1 MMPTVLTWVL
11 VFVQA
16 VYLVGVLVT
25 LWFYSLPVNLVD
37 REAKPR
43 KALPKI
49 VLFYPVLKELEETMR
64 TTFTGMQKADYPA
77 ELLRVISIPNDNDPE
92 TIASL
97 HRLQAEFPFLEVL
110 PVPPTTDPSWS
121 AVWNAWD
128 ANPKAYWWH
137 QDKRAG
143 ERALPPKK
151 TRQLIW
157 AMYQVAPGN
166 EDALLSYIDA
176 DSVVPTDFWR
186 TAAVGMEKYDVV
198 QNTNITGNLMSS
210 WPASFYAMDHIA
222 WDSSLYKHMSANG
235 KHPFYVLGKG
245 LFFRFGDLLEVG
257 GFHPWLTIE
266 DPEIGMRMWTN
277 GRKLGVVES
286 PLIEEV
292 PATWEQGVTQ
302 RKRWVAGF
310 FQSLSTPLTRMGMT
324 PGQRFRARLNF
335 VPCLSLAFN
344 PIGFAV
350 GAWALIEIGLNGTA
364 VLGLPAQIL
373 STVTVVLA
381 LFLMIRGMVQAGRMS
396 KPVLPRRRDR
406 LAYVLRVN
414 FVFVLVYWLWWLIP
428 LAKGF
433 SMFRKDGGLV
443 WERTEKR
450 DANNVLVRA
459 AARRAITS
467 GSSGSASAIAAPVAP
482 ELVAVPATQPKGAHA
497 LTLSERQR

>member
-1 MMPTVLTWVL
+1 MIPEELLSWTL
-11 VFVQA
+11 FGVQL
-16 VYLVGVLVT
+16 VYLIGVLIT
-25 LWFYSLPVNLVD
+25 LWFYTLPVNLVD
-37 REAKPR
+37 RSARTRKP
-43 KALPKI
+43 LPKI

-64 TTFTGMQKADYPA
+64 TTFTGMLKADYPP

-97 HRLQAEFPFLEVL
+97 HRLQKEFAFLEIL
-110 PVPPTTDPSWS
+110 PVPPTTDPSWD
-121 AVWNAWD
+121 VVWD
-128 ANPKAYWWH
+128 AWESNPKAYWWH
-137 QDKRAG
+137 EDKRKG
-143 ERALPPKK
+143 DKALPPKK
-151 TRQLIW
+151 TRQLVW

-176 DSVVPTDFWR
+176 DSVVPEDFWK
-186 TAAVGMEKYDVV
+186 TAAIGMETYDVV
-198 QNTNITGNLMSS
+198 QNTNITGNLLSS

-245 LFFRFGDLLEVG
+245 LFFRFSDLIELG

-266 DPEIGMRMWTN
+266 DPEVGMRMWTN

-310 FQSLSTPLTRMGMT
+310 FQTLSTPLTRMGMT
-324 PGQRFRARLNF
+324 PAQRFRARLNF

-350 GAWALIEIGLNGTA
+350 GIWAIITVITSDGP
-364 VLGLPAQIL
+364 VL
-373 STVTVVLA
+373 STTTVVTSIVTVILA
-381 LFLMIRGMVQAGRMS
+381 LALMIRGMVQAARMS
-396 KPVLPRRRDR
+396 APVLPLRRDR
-406 LAYVLRVN
+406 LRYVLRVN
-414 FVFVLVYWLWWLIP
+414 LFFVLVYWLWWVIP

-433 SMFRKDGGLV
+433 SMFLRDEGLV

-450 DANNVLVRA
+450 DANNRLIRA
-459 AARRAITS
+459 GGAH
-467 GSSGSASAIAAPVAP
+467 SATANGA
-482 ELVAVPATQPKGAHA
+482 PATTAIPSARIRA
-497 LTLSERQR
+497 R

>member
-1 MMPTVLTWVL
+1 MSGGSFLTWTL
-11 VFVQA
+11 FTVQL
-16 VYLVGVLVT
+16 VYLVSVLIT
-25 LWFYSLPVNLVD
+25 LWFYTLPVNLVN
-37 REAKPR
+37 RSAEPQ

-49 VLFYPVLKELEETMR
+49 VLFYPVLKELEATMR
-64 TTFTGMQKADYPA
+64 TTFTGMRKAEYPP

-97 HRLQAEFPFLEVL
+97 HRLQKEFDFLEVL
-110 PVPPTTDPSWS
+110 PVPPTTDPSWDT
-121 AVWNAWD
+121 VWKAWES
-128 ANPKAYWWH
+128 NPKAYWWH
-137 QDKRAG
+137 ADKRKG
-143 ERALPPKK
+143 DKALPPKK

-166 EDALLSYIDA
+166 EDSLLSYIDA
-176 DSVVPTDFWR
+176 DSVVPEDFWK
-186 TAAVGMEKYDVV
+186 TAAIGMETYDVV

-210 WPASFYAMDHIA
+210 WPASFYAMDHIS

-245 LFFRFGDLLEVG
+245 LFFRFRDLIELG

-266 DPEIGMRMWTN
+266 DPEVGMRMWTN

-310 FQSLSTPLTRMGMT
+310 FQTLSTPLTRMGMT
-324 PGQRFRARLNF
+324 PAQRFRARLNF

-344 PIGFAV
+344 PIGFGVGIWAIIAV
-350 GAWALIEIGLNGTA
+350 IVTHGA
-364 VLGLPAQIL
+364 VLNVP
-373 STVTVVLA
+373 TVVASVVTIILA
-381 LFLMIRGMVQAGRMS
+381 LSLMIRGMMQAARMS
-396 KPVLPRRRDR
+396 QPVLPRGRDR
-406 LAYVLRVN
+406 VGFVLRVN
-414 FVFVLVYWLWWLIP
+414 LLFVLVYWLWWVIP

-433 SMFRKDGGLV
+433 SMFIRDEGLV

-450 DANNVLVRA
+450 DANNALIRANNVRSA
-459 AARRAITS
+459 PARGAQTTT
-467 GSSGSASAIAAPVAP
+467 
-482 ELVAVPATQPKGAHA
+482 AVPAEGI
-497 LTLSERQR
+497 LVR

>member
-1 MMPTVLTWVL
+1 MV
-11 VFVQA
+11 VQG
-16 VYLVGVLVT
+16 VYLVGILVT
-25 LWFYSLPVNLVD
+25 LWFYSLPVDLVD
-37 REAKPR
+37 RAARPQR
-43 KALPKI
+43 PLPKI
-49 VLFYPVLKELEETMR
+49 VLFYPVLHELEATMR
-64 TTFTGMQKADYPA
+64 TTFTGMQRADYPK
-77 ELLRVISIPNDNDPE
+77 ELLRVISIPNDNDPD

-97 HRLQAEFPFLEVL
+97 RRLQEEFSFLEVL
-110 PVPPTTDPSWS
+110 PVPATTDPSWDS
-121 AVWNAWD
+121 VWNAWD

-143 ERALPPKK
+143 DRSLPPKK

-176 DSVVPTDFWR
+176 DSVVPADFWQ
-186 TAAVGMEKYDVV
+186 TAAIGMESYDVV
-198 QNTNITGNLMSS
+198 QNTNITGNLLGS
-210 WPASFYAMDHIA
+210 WPASFYGMDHIA
-222 WDSSLYKHMSANG
+222 WDSSLYKHMSAHG

-277 GRKLGVVES
+277 GRRLGVVES

-292 PATWEQGVTQ
+292 PATWSQGVTQ

-344 PIGFAV
+344 PIGFTV
-350 GAWALIEIGLNGTA
+350 GI
-364 VLGLPAQIL
+364 
-373 STVTVVLA
+373 LA
-381 LFLMIRGMVQAGRMS
+381 LVDLGINGPGILNPAAIVISLVTMLLALVLMIRGMVQAARMS
-396 KPVLPRRRDR
+396 RPVLPRRRDR
-406 LAYVLRVN
+406 AVFVARVN
-414 FVFVLVYWLWWLIP
+414 LVFILGYWLWWLVP

-433 SMFRKDGGLV
+433 VMFLRDGGLV

-450 DANNVLVRA
+450 DANNVLIRVGA
-459 AARRAITS
+459 AGAASEVTAPAGRRSARRGVT
-467 GSSGSASAIAAPVAP
+467 AP
-482 ELVAVPATQPKGAHA
+482 
-497 LTLSERQR
+497 